1 VSTSATDPRAPAALT
16 AGADELLTG
25 WGRTAPSRARVHR
38 PAGREEVAAA
48 MAAAGPR
55 GMLARGLGRAYG
67 DAAQNAGGE
76 ILDCTGLTGVR
87 ELDAVAGEATVAAGT
102 SLGDLARAVLP
113 HGWFPA
119 VVPGTRHVT
128 VGGAVAA
135 DVHGKN
141 HHRDGAFGA
150 HVRALELVTPDGEL
164 RRITRA
170 TEPVAFEAT
179 VGGMGLT
186 GVVVAAT
193 LRLARVESDYAR
205 VDTER
210 AGDIDAVLAALTEGD
225 RRARHSVAWVDCLA
239 GGSRLGR
246 GVVSFGEYAGADE
259 VRAAGKGPS
268 GAYGRRPTAPAPPW
282 VPDHLLNRP
291 AMRSFNGLYFAR
303 APREERG
310 RLVAL
315 DAYFHPLD
323 GLRDWPRLYG
333 RTGFVQHQLVVP
345 WGEEDVVRRV
355 LERCAARRLP
365 AFLAVLKRFG
375 PGDGPLSF
383 PMPGWTL
390 TVDLPARA
398 ELAPELDAWDG
409 WTAAAGGRV
418 YLAKDARMRPEL
430 LPAMYPRLEEWR
442 EARARLDPD
451 GRMRSDLQRRLGL

>member
-1 VSTSATDPRAPAALT
+1 
-16 AGADELLTG
+16 
-25 WGRTAPSRARVHR
+25 
-38 PAGREEVAAA
+38 
-48 MAAAGPR
+48 M
-55 GMLARGLGRAYG
+55 
-67 DAAQNAGGE
+67 
-76 ILDCTGLTGVR
+76 R
-87 ELDAVAGEATVAAGT
+87 ELDVAAGEVRVGAGT
-102 SLGDLARAVLP
+102 SLGDLARAVIP

-150 HVRALELVTPDGEL
+150 HVRALELVTPDGA
-164 RRITRA
+164 RRRVTRA
-170 TEPVAFEAT
+170 EDPAAFGAT
-179 VGGMGLT
+179 LGGMGLT
-186 GVVVAAT
+186 GVVVEAT
-193 LRLARVESDYAR
+193 LRLQRVESDYAR

-210 AGDIDAVLAALTEGD
+210 AGDIDAMLAALTEGD

-239 GGSRLGR
+239 GGRQLGR
-246 GVVSFGEYAGADE
+246 GVVSFGDYATAAE
-259 VRAAGKGPS
+259 VAAAGRGPS
-268 GAYGRRPTAPAPPW
+268 GAYGPRPTVPAPRW
-282 VPDHLLNRP
+282 VPTQLLSRP
-291 AMRSFNGLYFAR
+291 AMRAFNALYFAR

-310 RLVAL
+310 ALVPL

-345 WGEEDVVRRV
+345 FGAEDVVRRV

-390 TVDLPARA
+390 TVDLPAQA
-398 ELAPELDAWDG
+398 ELAPELDAWDE

-430 LPAMYPRLEEWR
+430 LPVMYPRLDEWR

-451 GRMRSDLQRRLGL
+451 GRMRSDLQRRLSL